1 MLEVYN
7 LSKKYTGDR
16 YAVEGL
22 SFRVEPGHIYGFLGA
37 NGAGKTTTLNMISG
51 ALAPTSGS
59 IEICGHDMISDPIA
73 ARSHIGYLPENPP
86 LYGELTVREYLCF
99 VGSAKGIGSP
109 ELRSAV
115 RKAEL
120 ATDIADVENQV
131 ISTLSKGYSQRVGIA
146 QAIIAN
152 PEIIILDEPT
162 SGLDPKQVVEIRAL
176 ISKLCKNSTVVFSS
190 HILSEVSEL
199 CDNLIIISNGHLI
212 ANGTIDAVKN
222 SFSIGKTLTVTA
234 KGISEQK
241 MRQLTAG
248 LPGVTRCSVKISGN
262 ESTAELL
269 LSGERDIRESIFR
282 IFADARCPL
291 IEMHMKE
298 PTLEEIFIGLTR
310 SDTGSTQ
317 KKQKEKAAPPPQKKA
332 VSNNKTDTAR
342 SNREN
347 IAEETDDDGDD
358 YRPLFSGR
366 R

>member
-22 SFRVEPGHIYGFLGA
+22 SFKVEPGHIYGFLGA

-99 VGSAKGIGSP
+99 VGSAKGIGSA
-109 ELRSAV
+109 ELRGAV

-162 SGLDPKQVVEIRAL
+162 SGLDPKQVVEIRTL

-199 CDNLIIISNGHLI
+199 CDNLIIISNGRLI
-212 ANGTIDAVKN
+212 ANGTIDSVKD
-222 SFSIGKTLTVTA
+222 SFSIGKTLTITA

-241 MRQLTAG
+241 MRQMTAG
-248 LPGVTRCSVKISGN
+248 LPGVIRCTVKIDAN
-262 ESTAELL
+262 ESTADLL
-269 LSGERDIRESIFR
+269 LSGERDIRESVFR

-310 SDTGSTQ
+310 SDANSTQ
-317 KKQKEKAAPPPQKKA
+317 KKRKEKAAPQPQKKT
-332 VSNNKTDTAR
+332 VSYNKTDTLC
-342 SNREN
+342 SNVKN
-347 IAEETDDDGDD
+347 NDEETDDDGDD